1 MPCGRTNFYSYFHPC
16 CRKYETIFLGWPD
29 DNPLPL
35 PVIARWSR
43 PKSVDSFYYGYGYTY
58 RSVGVRA
65 FRRV

>member
-1 MPCGRTNFYSYFHPC
+1 MLSEIGNNL
-16 CRKYETIFLGWPD
+16 LGWPD

-43 PKSVDSFYYGYGYTY
+43 PKSVFSIYYGYGYTY

-65 FRRV
+65 FRRLKS